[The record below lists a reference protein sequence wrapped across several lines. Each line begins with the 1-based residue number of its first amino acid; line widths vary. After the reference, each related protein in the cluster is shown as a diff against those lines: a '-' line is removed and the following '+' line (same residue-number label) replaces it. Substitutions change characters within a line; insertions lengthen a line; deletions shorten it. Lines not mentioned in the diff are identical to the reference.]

1 MTTEIYDIFQTTQ
14 RRESGQL
21 CFWSNLEILKEP
33 EPSGDLVTGA
43 VQEQPLLKFFS
54 KSMSKPS
61 LVPEHEESK
70 GAEKMSEG
78 LESFKD
84 ACFEDPSQP

>member
-1 MTTEIYDIFQTTQ
+1 MTFFKPH
-14 RRESGQL
+14 REENQVNCASG
-21 CFWSNLEILKEP
+21 SNLEIPKEP